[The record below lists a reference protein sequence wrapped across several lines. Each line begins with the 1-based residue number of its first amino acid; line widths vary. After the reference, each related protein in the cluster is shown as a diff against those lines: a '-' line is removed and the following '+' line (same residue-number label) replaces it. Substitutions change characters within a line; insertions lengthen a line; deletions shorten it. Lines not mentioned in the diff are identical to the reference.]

1 MRKALLW
8 ASTNP
13 FLAERLPRMGF
24 VKQATS
30 RFMPGESW
38 EEVLTEADELAT
50 KGIGTLVTLL
60 GENLNSIDQADVVL
74 DEYLC
79 VLQDASEAGLDLEIS
94 VKLTQLGLDFGPEVA
109 QERLRRLA
117 ASTPFLVWIDME
129 SSDYV
134 DVTLEVF
141 RNVMLTNT
149 NLGLCLQ
156 SYLRRTENDLESLLP
171 LDPSIRLV
179 KGAYKEPKEVAYPH
193 KREVD
198 EHYFQLSR
206 VLLEARLNGGMAR
219 PVIATHDTRMIE
231 SVNRMA
237 AELGVGKDDYEFAML
252 YGIERREQY
261 RLANSGHVVRV
272 LISYG
277 PSWFPWYMR
286 RLAERPAN
294 VWFVAKQLFRS

>member
-1 MRKALLW
+1 M
-8 ASTNP
+8 
-13 FLAERLPRMGF
+13 ER
-24 VKQATS
+24 
-30 RFMPGESW
+30 
-38 EEVLTEADELAT
+38 
-50 KGIGTLVTLL
+50 
-60 GENLNSIDQADVVL
+60 
-74 DEYLC
+74 
-79 VLQDASEAGLDLEIS
+79 
-94 VKLTQLGLDFGPEVA
+94 
-109 QERLRRLA
+109 
-117 ASTPFLVWIDME
+117 
-129 SSDYV
+129 SDYV
-134 DVTLEVF
+134 DVTLEIF

-237 AELGVGKDDYEFAML
+237 VELGVGKDDYEFAML
-252 YGIERREQY
+252 YGIERQEQN
-261 RLANSGHVVRV
+261 RLVGLGHVVRV

-277 PSWFPWYMR
+277 SSWFPWYMR

-294 VWFVAKQLFRS
+294 VWFVAKQLFR